1 MYYTYRVFTR
11 GDKEDM
17 IHTWIAIVF
26 VVHFPSMN
34 NWEVFWYC
42 VVIVLYYMV
51 SIDIKEEIC

>member
-34 NWEVFWYC
+34 NWEVFRYC
-42 VVIVLYYMV
+42 VVIVLILIWLV
-51 SIDIKEEIC
+51 HI